1 MVTWF
6 EQLQQELNSVPLPLG
21 CSFTFLQQV
30 DSTNRVAMQW
40 GKQGEKE
47 GEICLALSQ
56 SAGQGRLGKTF
67 YSPKGSGLYF
77 SLLLTPSSPEAGL
90 LITAA
95 AGVAMAKAVEQGGTP
110 ASIKWVND
118 IMVENRKVCGILA
131 KGGMAEGTPFVVL
144 GVGINLCPPEG
155 GFPQELSGVAGS
167 VFSSLPSA
175 KEAAKLLSCFLN
187 EFYGYYQDLDAKEY
201 FEEYNNRNWLL
212 GKTVTAGAVTG
223 TVTGIDKDFRLL
235 ITDETGT
242 EHPIFAGE
250 VTLGTKNL
258 V

>member
-6 EQLQQELNSVPLPLG
+6 ERLQQELNKVSLPSMI
-21 CSFTFLQQV
+21 SFSFLPEV
-30 DSTNRVAMQW
+30 DSTNRVAMEW
-40 GKQGEKE
+40 GKQGQKE
-47 GEICLALSQ
+47 GKICLALSQ
-56 SAGQGRLGKTF
+56 TAGQGRLGKTF

-95 AGVAMAKAVEQGGTP
+95 AGVAMAKAVEQGRNP

-118 IMVENRKVCGILA
+118 IMVNNRKVCGILA
-131 KGGMAEGTPFVVL
+131 KGGAERNRSFVVL
-144 GVGINLCPPEG
+144 GVGINLRPPQD
-155 GFPQELSGVAGS
+155 GFPKELSGVAGS

-175 KEAAKLLSCFLN
+175 EETAKLLSCFLN
-187 EFYGYYQDLDAKEY
+187 EFYGYYQDLDAKKY
-201 FEEYNNRNWLL
+201 FEEYNNRNWLR
-212 GKTVTAGAVTG
+212 GKTVTAGVVAGV
-223 TVTGIDKDFRLL
+223 VTGIDKDFRLL
-235 ITDETGT
+235 ITDEKGK
-242 EHPIFAGE
+242 EHPVFAGE